1 MPKTLRNVY
10 FKNLTF
16 EKLIQAHERAIKGK
30 RNKKDMILFVRDLET
45 NVSKL
50 MDELISGEYKLGKY
64 RVFKI
69 YEPKERIIMALPY
82 RDRIVHQWYVE
93 EFIKPI
99 FVPRLIKDTYACID
113 SRGAHACYKQ
123 TQKYMRRMKNKYG
136 SYYILKGDIK
146 KYFYSINKDILFNI
160 LIKTIKDEHLID
172 LTKKLIY
179 DDGNDKGIPIGNYT
193 SQYFANIYLG
203 ELDNY
208 IKKELHIK
216 YYCRYLDDFVIL
228 LPTKEECVIALNK
241 IRIFLKQKL
250 DLELNQKT
258 RYFPNKFGCN
268 FWGYIIHEYYILLR
282 RRCIKNIKRKL
293 RNNDLELKNFYGHLK
308 HANCFG
314 FIEWVNIEI
323 NKKKNSK

>member
-1 MPKTLRNVY
+1 
-10 FKNLTF
+10 
-16 EKLIQAHERAIKGK
+16 
-30 RNKKDMILFVRDLET
+30 
-45 NVSKL
+45 
-50 MDELISGEYKLGKY
+50 
-64 RVFKI
+64 
-69 YEPKERIIMALPY
+69 
-82 RDRIVHQWYVE
+82 
-93 EFIKPI
+93 
-99 FVPRLIKDTYACID
+99 
-113 SRGAHACYKQ
+113 
-123 TQKYMRRMKNKYG
+123 MRRMKNKYG

-228 LPTKEECVIALNK
+228 LPTKEECIIALNK

-268 FWGYIIHEYYILLR
+268 FCGYIIHEYYILLR